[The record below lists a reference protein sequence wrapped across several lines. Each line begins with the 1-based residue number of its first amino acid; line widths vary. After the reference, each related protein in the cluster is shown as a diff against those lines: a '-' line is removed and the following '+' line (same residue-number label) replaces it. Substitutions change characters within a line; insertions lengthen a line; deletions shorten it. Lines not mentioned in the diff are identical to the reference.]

1 MWTLAT
7 DLSLVFV
14 GVGIGIMLMCILQV
28 GRQADEQI
36 EEMKRR
42 DKK

>member
-7 DLSLVFV
+7 DLLLVFV

>member
-7 DLSLVFV
+7 DLLLVFV

-36 EEMKRR
+36 EEMKRS